1 MDKLDASVTITNCEQ
16 EPIHIIGHSQA
27 HGVIVVC
34 DPKSFKITQCSENV
48 EEVLGVPL
56 ESVLKADLSILISS
70 EGIGQLRQKLGQD
83 RILLPDEEVIKGK
96 KFNVIPHLSDTN
108 LVLDIEP
115 AGFVLQPSLFQD
127 QLTAMLSEIEGAKSI
142 PDMCNVAVLQVKQL
156 FGYDRV
162 MMYKFDEEWNGEVVA
177 EVKEERLESWLGL
190 NYPARDIPKQA
201 RAIFLKQGVR
211 IISDVGFK
219 PAAIIPEISPIT
231 RKPLD
236 ISKSELRSVS
246 PIHIEYLQNMK
257 VGASLTAAI
266 VLEGELW
273 GLLACHHY
281 SPKFINYH
289 QRQTCKF
296 LTQVFSNSLS
306 VRTSKTFLDKFSASE
321 YVRKKLVLQLESIAN
336 IREALIKFS
345 PKFTDIIECTGG
357 AIYQDGIL
365 DLIGATPKKSEV
377 LALLENF
384 LIKKQEE
391 LFFTKNL
398 SKHYELASA
407 YSKKASGVVS
417 VKVNDENNT
426 MLLWF
431 RPEVSETVSWGGNPE
446 KQGYVKD
453 GVEYLSPRKSFE
465 RWTQQNA
472 GISRRW
478 EDYDLEAIEALQE
491 SISHIVI
498 KKQKDE
504 IVQLNHQL
512 LAANQ
517 ELETFSYSISHDLRA
532 PLRGID
538 GYARI
543 LRDHHMKDLDDYSK
557 KAITTIVKSAED
569 MDGLIEDILT
579 YSSVGKT
586 NLKHELVSIDKI
598 SEDVVLKHNMANR
611 YPNTSIKI
619 ASEMPKV
626 EADRRMISQLLNNL
640 IGNAFKYSSKSDTPW
655 VEVGFMKKE
664 KENVYYVSD
673 NGIGIDPRLNYKVFD
688 VFSRVAGDDY
698 EGSGIGLAIAK
709 KVIEIHQG
717 EIWLESEL
725 GKGTTFFFSIPDLE
739 N

>member
-1 MDKLDASVTITNCEQ
+1 MDKLNETVTITNCEQ

-34 DPKSFKITQCSENV
+34 DPKNFKITQCSENV
-48 EEVLGVPL
+48 EEILGVSL
-56 ESVLKADLSILISS
+56 ETVLKSDLSILISS
-70 EGIGQLRQKLGQD
+70 EGIEQLKNKLGEN
-83 RILLPDEEVIKGK
+83 RILLPDEEIIHGK
-96 KFNVIPHLSDTN
+96 KFNVIPHISDAN

-115 AGFVLQPSLFQD
+115 SGNILQPSLFQD
-127 QLTAMLSEIEGAKSI
+127 QLTAILSEMEGARSI
-142 PDMCNVAVLQVKQL
+142 PDMCELAVMQVKQL

-162 MMYKFDEEWNGEVVA
+162 MMYKFDEEWNGEVIA
-177 EVKEERLESWLGL
+177 EVKEGNLESWLGL

-211 IISDVGFK
+211 IISNVNFK
-219 PAAIIPEISPIT
+219 PAALIPEISPIT
-231 RKPLD
+231 NKPLD
-236 ISKSELRSVS
+236 ISRSELRSVS

-281 SPKFINYH
+281 SPKFIHYH

-306 VRTSKTFLDKFSASE
+306 VRTTKTYLDKFSASE
-321 YVRKKLVLQLESIAN
+321 YVRKKLVLQLESIST

-345 PKFTDIIECTGG
+345 PKFIDIIECSGG
-357 AIYQDGIL
+357 ALIQEGKIDLLGLTPSKDEVQDLYQ
-365 DLIGATPKKSEV
+365 
-377 LALLENF
+377 NF
-384 LIKKQEE
+384 LVGKDK
-391 LFFTKNL
+391 LFSTKNL
-398 SKHYELASA
+398 AKHYPQAIAFSRL
-407 YSKKASGVVS
+407 ASGVIS
-417 VKVNDENNT
+417 MRINAKKNT

-431 RPEVSETVSWGGNPE
+431 RPEVSETVNWGGNPE
-446 KQGYVKD
+446 KEGFIKD

-465 RWTQQNA
+465 KWTQQNA
-472 GISRRW
+472 GIARRW
-478 EDYDLEAIEALQE
+478 EDYDLEAIDALQE

-504 IVQLNHQL
+504 IVKLNHQL
-512 LAANQ
+512 LAANE

-543 LRDHHMKDLDDYSK
+543 LRDHHMKDLDEYSK
-557 KAITTIVKSAED
+557 KAIRTIVKSAED
-569 MDGLIEDILT
+569 MDGLIEDILS

-586 NLKHELVSIDKI
+586 NLQLELVAIDKI
-598 SEDVVLKHNMANR
+598 SKDIVLKHNMANR
-611 YPNTSIKI
+611 YPNTKFKI
-619 ASEMPKV
+619 ASDMPKL

-640 IGNAFKYSSKSDTPW
+640 IGNAFKYSSKSEDAL
-655 VEVGFMKKE
+655 VEIGYLKSDNK
-664 KENVYYVSD
+664 NVYFIKD
-673 NGIGIDPRLNYKVFD
+673 NGIGVDPSLQYKVFD
-688 VFSRVAGDDY
+688 VFSRLAGDDY

-709 KVIEIHQG
+709 KVIDIHNG
-717 EIWLESEL
+717 KIWLESEL
-725 GKGTTFFFSIPDLE
+725 GEGTTFFFSIPDLE
-739 N
+739 K